1 MINGVDRRQTME
13 HSSSSIRNA
22 CQNPKLWCFYRSSTL
37 ILVYKPLCNEENF
50 LNFTSL
56 LVLIDDP
63 IPPFPQLFFS
73 HWIFSSYFFYS
84 SHFISFLFYRIAF
97 MQFSDRV
104 YFRPNQNHKYG
115 CCIFYENISLT
126 QAPPS
131 LFCHFHHNLTM
142 QYSQTALQI
151 HAIAQHWKLVGLM
164 LVASHSKE

>member
-1 MINGVDRRQTME
+1 
-13 HSSSSIRNA
+13 
-22 CQNPKLWCFYRSSTL
+22 
-37 ILVYKPLCNEENF
+37 
-50 LNFTSL
+50 
-56 LVLIDDP
+56 
-63 IPPFPQLFFS
+63 
-73 HWIFSSYFFYS
+73 
-84 SHFISFLFYRIAF
+84 

-151 HAIAQHWKLVGLM
+151 HTIAQHWKLVGLM
-164 LVASHSKE
+164 LVASHSKEYTKFSQCWKTKLTSSRKLLLVSCKCCKCFFVYIDCINVKNLKKKTDMMRFVLKVIIMVCKFFVFSLVGWKCYENDVIKGQRQRVTLYRI